1 MINQLMQLFG
11 QTDADPLGLILN
23 LLWFVLIFISIFYGT
38 KLQAYRSQKEI
49 ESGLEKLKKWNDEGK
64 QILLNKFK
72 KYADKKET
80 EKDLMLKLEDFLS
93 FIAIT
98 PISLDPYGIVPKIE
112 HVVDVRD
119 NRFKHEVAQ
128 MAPNIMIDSPE
139 AQNLE
144 NLLEAAMAV
153 DYVYRLVKHYL
164 ILGKKSKSYILLMQI
179 SMQMS
184 LILAMAKSYYR
195 ATKAFAEGSPIGDAL
210 GPMVVGNLV
219 RNISQN
225 GEVEAT
231 EVAKDTILQEVNF
244 EDRTI
249 YIVRAKGPGGTV
261 GKPGTAIKQLV
272 EEHGA
277 SISRIFMIDAGL
289 KLSGD
294 KTGSIAE
301 GVGAAI
307 GGIGVEKFYIEDS
320 TTKKEI
326 PIDALICR
334 QSLEDAI
341 TTMKRP
347 ITKSV
352 PDIVERIKMGIRK
365 RTEKGTKVIVAGIGN
380 TIGIGV

>member
-272 EEHGA
+272 EEDGD